1 MPSQESQD
9 KDNEASEVSENLHGT
24 QIPEETRFG
33 HYKKK
38 KMSAP
43 MEVMAEAVKVLSD
56 IRTRKSQQQEPTGT
70 QITHNIGGDS
80 AFVAYIT
87 SELGKI
93 KNDRIKNNLKLR
105 IISMIFESQYED
117 SNPRP
122 FSYQQQS
129 HVWQNMQTPAGFGS
143 YDSSSMHRSVSPSP
157 SSCSTSPGPSRT

>member
-24 QIPEETRFG
+24 QISDETRFG
-33 HYKKK
+33 HYKKR

-56 IRTRKSQQQEPTGT
+56 IRTKKSQQQEP
-70 QITHNIGGDS
+70 ITHNIGGDS

-87 SELGKI
+87 SELEKI

-117 SNPRP
+117 SNPQP

-129 HVWQNMQTPAGFGS
+129 HIWQNMQTPARFGS
-143 YDSSSMHRSVSPSP
+143 YDSSSMHGSVSPSP